1 MLTTRSTAK
10 IRNVFANN
18 MSTVVKISRP
28 QISKLIQSGGCFGS
42 MLANV
47 SKEVITDLVIPLARD
62 NVPKLVTNLASNT
75 IINIKE
81 KQV

>member
-1 MLTTRSTAK
+1 
-10 IRNVFANN
+10 
-18 MSTVVKISRP
+18 
-28 QISKLIQSGGCFGS
+28 

-75 IINIKE
+75 IINMKE
-81 KQV
+81 KQVQK